1 MFVFDPNFMAITD
14 IFTQNPPFS
23 LSLSFQGSSIVAA
36 VVRTNPLATC
46 TNTET
51 ISINISQVEIV
62 FDNNL
67 VEKRENTVE
76 NIYAGLNIPSGE
88 SLVLQRL
95 GGLSGG
101 M

>member
-1 MFVFDPNFMAITD
+1 MFTLGPNFMAITD
-14 IFTQNPPFS
+14 IFTQKPPFS
-23 LSLSFQGSSIVAA
+23 LSLSFQGSSIVTA

-62 FDNNL
+62 FDKNL
-67 VEKRENTVE
+67 VEKRENTVK
-76 NIYAGLNIPSGE
+76 NIYAGLNMPSGE

>member
-1 MFVFDPNFMAITD
+1 MAITD
-14 IFTQNPPFS
+14 IFTQKPPFS
-23 LSLSFQGSSIVAA
+23 LSLSFQGSSIVTA

-51 ISINISQVEIV
+51 ISINISQVEMV
-62 FDNNL
+62 FDKNL
-67 VEKRENTVE
+67 VEKRENIVE
-76 NIYAGLNIPSGE
+76 NIYAGINMLSGE

>member
-1 MFVFDPNFMAITD
+1 MFTLGPNFMAITD
-14 IFTQNPPFS
+14 IFTQKPPFS
-23 LSLSFQGSSIVAA
+23 LSLSFQGSSIVAT

-62 FDNNL
+62 FDK
-67 VEKRENTVE
+67 KRENTVE
-76 NIYAGLNIPSGE
+76 NIYAGLNMPSGE

>member
-1 MFVFDPNFMAITD
+1 MFTLGPNFMAITD
-14 IFTQNPPFS
+14 VFTHNPPFS

-62 FDNNL
+62 FDKNL
-67 VEKRENTVE
+67 VEKRKNTVE
-76 NIYAGLNIPSGE
+76 NIYAGLNMPSGE

-95 GGLSGG
+95 GGLGGG

>member
-1 MFVFDPNFMAITD
+1 MFNLGPNFMAITD

-23 LSLSFQGSSIVAA
+23 LSFSFQGSSIVAA

-51 ISINISQVEIV
+51 ISINISQVEMV
-62 FDNNL
+62 FDKNL
-67 VEKRENTVE
+67 VEKRENIVE
-76 NIYAGLNIPSGE
+76 NIYAGINMLSGE

>member
-1 MFVFDPNFMAITD
+1 MFTLGPNFMAITD

-23 LSLSFQGSSIVAA
+23 LSLSFQGSSIVAT

-62 FDNNL
+62 FYKNF

-76 NIYAGLNIPSGE
+76 NIYAGLNMPSGE

>member
-1 MFVFDPNFMAITD
+1 MIVFGPNFMVITD
-14 IFTQNPPFS
+14 IFGQNPPFS

-62 FDNNL
+62 FDKNR
-67 VEKRENTVE
+67 VEKRESTVE
-76 NIYAGLNIPSGE
+76 NIYAGLNMPSGE

>member
-1 MFVFDPNFMAITD
+1 MAITD

-23 LSLSFQGSSIVAA
+23 LYWSFQGSSIVAA
-36 VVRTNPLATC
+36 VVRTNPLAAC
-46 TNTET
+46 TNTEK

-76 NIYAGLNIPSGE
+76 NIYAGLINMPSRE

-95 GGLSGG
+95 GGLGGG

>member
-1 MFVFDPNFMAITD
+1 MFTLGPNFMAITD

-23 LSLSFQGSSIVAA
+23 LSLSFQGSSIVAT

-62 FDNNL
+62 FDK
-67 VEKRENTVE
+67 KRENTVE
-76 NIYAGLNIPSGE
+76 NIYAGLNMPSGE